1 MRLHNGGVAGAV
13 PGGIP
18 SGDADRSGTGTRLRK
33 LHNALALPEFS
44 GLEASGPPRL
54 PWPPKTPPASIP
66 SRASRTG
73 DSSSICRLS
82 IVAARGSH
90 RQRPRTTLTAMKS
103 MSQGIILPGRDQV
116 MGVRQRRRSGPHI
129 MRFFSCL
136 AACAAPVA
144 RPALSG
150 KCLKLE
156 AVNFIPRGGYR
167 VQTGPGRRCRPH
179 CRCRICDRP
188 PASGPPGG
196 YSGDTSCTSPWLLG
210 TLHR

>member
-1 MRLHNGGVAGAV
+1 MRLHNGGVAG
-13 PGGIP
+13 
-18 SGDADRSGTGTRLRK
+18 GDADRSGTGTRLRK

-54 PWPPKTPPASIP
+54 PCSPKTPPASIP

-90 RQRPRTTLTAMKS
+90 RQCPRTTLTAMKS

-150 KCLKLE
+150 KCLE
-156 AVNFIPRGGYR
+156 TGGCQLHPKRR
-167 VQTGPGRRCRPH
+167 VP
-179 CRCRICDRP
+179 
-188 PASGPPGG
+188 
-196 YSGDTSCTSPWLLG
+196 SPDGAWSPLSPSLSVSH
-210 TLHR
+210 L